1 MHLLSS
7 CVVHL
12 PVIFRCHTSTCYLSV
27 LYIYLLSS
35 CVVLSSG
42 VIHLPVIFRCHT
54 STCYLPVSYSYL
66 LTSGVIH
73 LPVIFR
79 CHTSTC
85 YLPVSYIYLLF
96 SGVIQLPVIFR
107 CHTSTC
113 YFPVSY
119 IYLLFS
125 SVIHLPV
132 IFRCHTSTC
141 YFPVSY
147 VYLVFSGVIHLPGI
161 FRCHTSTCYFPI
173 SYINLLFSCVMI
185 FSSWTVVILFY
196 PAAHFTFSVGYKKFR
211 TRSASKLVF
220 KARKHDHVQPL
231 LQALHWL
238 PVQARIDYKLS
249 TICHNFF
256 SDSSPAYVSDLL
268 TVCRQLRSSADTRI
282 LRIPHVRTKTFGQRS
297 FSYCA
302 PKL

>member
-1 MHLLSS
+1 MS
-7 CVVHL
+7 
-12 PVIFRCHTSTCYLSV
+12 
-27 LYIYLLSS
+27 YIYLLSF
-35 CVVLSSG
+35 C
-42 VIHLPVIFRCHT
+42 VIHLPAIFLCR
-54 STCYLPVSYSYL
+54 
-66 LTSGVIH
+66 
-73 LPVIFR
+73 VIFR

-85 YLPVSYIYLLF
+85 YLPVSYIYLLS
-96 SGVIQLPVIFR
+96 SGVIQLPVN
-107 CHTSTC
+107 
-113 YFPVSY
+113 
-119 IYLLFS
+119 
-125 SVIHLPV
+125 
-132 IFRCHTSTC
+132 
-141 YFPVSY
+141 
-147 VYLVFSGVIHLPGI
+147 

-302 PKL
+302 PKLWNSLPSDIRHSKFSDSLKTALKTHLYKQRYKWFTKSCCLPTTLCVCVCVGGVCMGVCACT